1 MPCYSDHNEDI
12 RLKGSCDYCHGTEPD
27 PPVPVKEQT
36 YAEAAPKPKDLV
48 VEACLEPDVLHE
60 MAADVAMGINPFYGG
75 CLSALNGQK
84 QLQIV
89 AMLIYEVD
97 KSRLGNV
104 KRLAALDAIE
114 RIIETIGI
122 DVEDEGT
129 FRSQLETYYEQI
141 ADIVFKWRAKYPPK
155 KKG

>member
-12 RLKGSCDYCHGTEPD
+12 RVKGSCDYCHGTEPD
-27 PPVPVKEQT
+27 PPPQQT
-36 YAEAAPKPKDLV
+36 YAAAAPKPKDLV
-48 VEACLEPDVLHE
+48 AEACVDPDLLHE
-60 MAADVAMGINPFYGG
+60 MAADTAMGINPFYGG

-89 AMLIYEVD
+89 SMLIYEID

-104 KRLAALDAIE
+104 KRLEAMDAIE

-122 DVEDEGT
+122 DVEDEST

-141 ADIVFKWRAKYPPK
+141 ADIVFKWRSKYPPK
-155 KKG
+155 KEKRS